1 MKSKKQQ
8 IIDMP
13 TIAYYSGFNGI
24 EIKDIEYG
32 INDYVIAV
40 SGAWGGTKT
49 AHRVKIYSNINGDMY
64 FKLYGIR
71 IPLNECIRTNI

>member
-1 MKSKKQQ
+1 MNKQQ

-13 TIAYYSGFNGI
+13 TIAYYSGLNGV
-24 EIKDIEYG
+24 EIKGIEYG

-49 AHRVKIYSNINGDMY
+49 AHRVKIYYNKSGAPYI
-64 FKLYGIR
+64 KLYDVR
-71 IPLNECIRTNI
+71 IPLNECIRN